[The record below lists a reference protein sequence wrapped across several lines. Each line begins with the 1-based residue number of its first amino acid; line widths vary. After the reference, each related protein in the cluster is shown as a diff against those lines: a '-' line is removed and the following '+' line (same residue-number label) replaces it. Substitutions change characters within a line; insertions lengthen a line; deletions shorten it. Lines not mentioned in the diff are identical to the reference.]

1 MYYYGWRPYV
11 PVAQKRSNAVK
22 YVNKKLG
29 KKANPINIEGK
40 KIANTF
46 WGIAWCDNL
55 ESYSDFENRMP
66 RGRTYI
72 RNGSVVHLEIGK
84 GVVRS
89 YVAGSDTYQIEVK
102 IDPLK
107 PAAWKRL
114 KQKCAGEIASVVE
127 LLQGKLSK
135 NVLAIVTDKSEGLF
149 PSPKEIKLDCSC
161 PDWAVMCKHV
171 AATLY
176 GVGALLDKQPE
187 LFFKLRGVNHLELID
202 TSIAI
207 PSGKTDSETLDSG
220 SLEGIFGV
228 ELATSLEEKPARKK
242 KTTKKSNKKT
252 LKKAAKKASPKTAKK
267 SNKKAVKMSPKK
279 ALKKAKKTLKKAT
292 EKVAKKS
299 TPTSKK
305 VLKKPTKKK
314 VVKKAAIK
322 KTSPKKASGKNTK
335 KISKK
340 ASRKK

>member
-1 MYYYGWRPYV
+1 MYYYGFRPYV
-11 PVAQKRSNAVK
+11 PVAQKRANAIK

-29 KKANPINIEGK
+29 KKANPINISGK
-40 KIANTF
+40 KIATSF

-72 RNGSVVHLEIGK
+72 RNGSVVHLEIDK

-89 YVAGSDTYQIEVK
+89 YVAGSDTYKIEVK

-114 KQKCAGEIASVVE
+114 KQQCAGEIASVVE

-135 NVLAIVTDKSEGLF
+135 NVLAIVTDKKDGLF
-149 PSPKEIKLDCSC
+149 PSPKEIHLDCSC

-187 LFFKLRGVNHLELID
+187 LFFKLRGVDHLELIE
-202 TSIAI
+202 TSVAI
-207 PSGKTDSETLDSG
+207 PTSKADFATLDTA

-228 ELATSLEEKPARKK
+228 ELATSLEDQPVVPQ
-242 KTTKKSNKKT
+242 
-252 LKKAAKKASPKTAKK
+252 KKAAKKTAKKTVKKSTKKTAKK
-267 SNKKAVKMSPKK
+267 AVKKSSKTAKAVKKSPVKQAPVKTKK
-279 ALKKAKKTLKKAT
+279 SSKTVAKKAT
-292 EKVAKKS
+292 K
-299 TPTSKK
+299 
-305 VLKKPTKKK
+305 
-314 VVKKAAIK
+314 KKAAIK
-322 KTSPKKASGKNTK
+322 KTSQRKGVGKNTK
-335 KISKK
+335 NAKK
-340 ASRKK
+340 TSAKKQSRKS

>member
-1 MYYYGWRPYV
+1 MSYYYGWGPYV
-11 PVAQKRSNAVK
+11 PVAQKRANAVK

-29 KKANPINIEGK
+29 GKANPITIEGK
-40 KIANTF
+40 KIAKTF

-72 RNGSVVHLEIGK
+72 RNGSVVHLEIDK

-107 PAAWKRL
+107 PAAWERL
-114 KQKCAGEIASVVE
+114 KKKCAGEIASVVE
-127 LLQGKLSK
+127 LLRGKLSK
-135 NVLAIVTDKSEGLF
+135 NVLAIVTDKKEGLF
-149 PSPKEIKLDCSC
+149 PSPKEITLDCSC
-161 PDWAVMCKHV
+161 PDWATMCKHV

-187 LFFKLRGVNHLELID
+187 LFFKLRGVDHLELID

-207 PSGKTDSETLDSG
+207 PSGKADSETLDTE

-228 ELATSLEEKPARKK
+228 ELATSLENKPVPVK
-242 KTTKKSNKKT
+242 
-252 LKKAAKKASPKTAKK
+252 KKAAKKASKKAVKKTAKK
-267 SNKKAVKMSPKK
+267 SSKKAVKKQAP
-279 ALKKAKKTLKKAT
+279 KKTLKKPV
-292 EKVAKKS
+292 K
-299 TPTSKK
+299 
-305 VLKKPTKKK
+305 
-314 VVKKAAIK
+314 KKAAKKATIK
-322 KTSPKKASGKNTK
+322 QTSPKKVAGKKTK
-335 KISKK
+335 KTSKK
-340 ASRKK
+340 AFRKR

>member
-1 MYYYGWRPYV
+1 MSYYGFGWRPYV
-11 PVAQKRSNAVK
+11 PVAQKRANAVR

-40 KIANTF
+40 KIAKTF

-55 ESYSDFENRMP
+55 ESYSDYANRMP

-72 RNGSVVHLEIGK
+72 RNGSVVHLEIDK

-89 YVAGSDTYQIEVK
+89 YVAGSDTYKIEVK
-102 IDPLK
+102 IEPLK

-135 NVLAIVTDKSEGLF
+135 NVLAIVTDKKEGLF
-149 PSPKEIKLDCSC
+149 PSPKEITLDCSC

-176 GVGALLDKQPE
+176 GVGALLDKSPE
-187 LFFKLRGVNHLELID
+187 LFFKLRGVDHLALIE
-202 TSIAI
+202 TSVAI
-207 PSGKTDSETLDSG
+207 PAGKADSETLDTE

-228 ELATSLEEKPARKK
+228 ELATSLEDKPAPAK
-242 KTTKKSNKKT
+242 KTS
-252 LKKAAKKASPKTAKK
+252 KKAVKKTAKK
-267 SNKKAVKMSPKK
+267 STKKAVKKQAPKK
-279 ALKKAKKTLKKAT
+279 TT
-292 EKVAKKS
+292 GKVAKKS
-299 TPTSKK
+299 TPASEKA
-305 VLKKPTKKK
+305 LKKPVK
-314 VVKKAAIK
+314 KKAAKKATIK
-322 KTSPKKASGKNTK
+322 QISPKKVAGKKTKKTGKNASGKK
-335 KISKK
+335 
-340 ASRKK
+340 